1 MFWRSRL
8 LVKSAQW
15 IAMTTWA
22 AALKSQNLYT
32 ATTIKNGHHHLRA
45 ALVKLWASSS
55 KETRVGT
62 PWKNASSLLL
72 LASFLSSS
80 SEICWIEASII
91 WQFWADLSNPQLQL
105 AENLHC
111 QAADVQKPGSFVVLP
126 LQCPVIMPA
135 KKWLRFEW
143 KFDTEFGY
151 FLAFYMRKKKPQ
163 GPKTDKLCK
172 YNELVFPAAV
182 VLLSE
187 LPGAKYT

>member
-91 WQFWADLSNPQLQL
+91 WQFWADLSNPQLAGWL
-105 AENLHC
+105 KTSIVRLLMCKNLGRSSCCRCNARSLC
-111 QAADVQKPGSFVVLP
+111 QQKS
-126 LQCPVIMPA
+126 
-135 KKWLRFEW
+135 
-143 KFDTEFGY
+143 GY
-151 FLAFYMRKKKPQ
+151 A
-163 GPKTDKLCK
+163 
-172 YNELVFPAAV
+172 
-182 VLLSE
+182 LSE
-187 LPGAKYT
+187 SLIRNLATS